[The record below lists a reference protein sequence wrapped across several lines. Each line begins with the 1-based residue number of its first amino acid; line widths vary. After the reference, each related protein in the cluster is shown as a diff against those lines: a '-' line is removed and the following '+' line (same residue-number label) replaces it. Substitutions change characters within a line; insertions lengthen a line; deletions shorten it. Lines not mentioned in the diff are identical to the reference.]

1 MPTISGNNYHHEDLP
16 PLNKPDPQTSPST
29 KNDSEG
35 SLISGRRISLVSQR
49 VQMYETMTQKAQD
62 TLPKAPLKGKEFT
75 SSPSPQNTASSE
87 KTNRLSQEIIP
98 KTSSHQESAA
108 THQLID
114 PEVRLSSYENDYD
127 TETLDDWVAHFDGTL
142 DELKM
147 DEELAELDQEST
159 SFDQF
164 VNELLATPEPTDAPL
179 DTHENV
185 QAKEIEKEEPPNQEP
200 AKNISKQNKPSEP
213 LIDELFKDFSAMQ
226 KKLTKSNMKLVL
238 NSKGEI
244 LEKRRFGI
252 FKSGRSDKTQ
262 NALRDILGKINT
274 ALVAGHKSFVDENNQ
289 VQDFQT
295 LIDGFLNTKYAQN
308 VLKNAPDIAMN
319 VMGFYLKTLQENDTS
334 KNLTEFNK
342 HLTTF
347 KDHFINVSD
356 KKNFEGEA
364 ALKFITTLQMSA
376 KAAVTYKK
384 NQEAENQVR
393 ADRKRESLEIIK
405 NLETYT
411 LPSDIN
417 LNENENKKLN
427 YNLNELIK
435 TEDSFFTKISHLP
448 QQFQTL
454 LENNLLSQ
462 EEFNSYSAIINPL
475 LSEAKALNTQLQG
488 LKGKEL
494 NEQIKTVLE
503 LYSPSKIQ
511 TYLKAFMPYMRVY
524 RQIEQKIDQIKKTD
538 MSFYNTLGIPSSLTS
553 LEDLAIEPVQR
564 LPRHQML
571 LKEMIK
577 NVNAEEAKAAL
588 QAELNFVN
596 NYVAIINDEIPK

>member
-1 MPTISGNNYHHEDLP
+1 MPTISGNNYHHDDLAP
-16 PLNKPDPQTSPST
+16 INKPEPQTTSPT

-62 TLPKAPLKGKEFT
+62 ALPKAPLKGKEFT
-75 SSPSPQNTASSE
+75 PSQSPQNTASSE
-87 KTNRLSQEIIP
+87 KINRLSKEIIP
-98 KTSSHQESAA
+98 KTPSNQESAA

-114 PEVRLSSYENDYD
+114 PEVRLGSYENDYD
-127 TETLDDWVAHFDGTL
+127 MEILDDWVAHFEETL

-147 DEELAELDQEST
+147 DEDLPELDQESA

-164 VNELLATPEPTDAPL
+164 VNELLAAPDIDEPATSN
-179 DTHENV
+179 ENV
-185 QAKEIEKEEPPNQEP
+185 QSKEIKNEETPKQEP

-213 LIDELFKDFSAMQ
+213 LIDERFKDFSALQ

-238 NSKGEI
+238 NSKGET
-244 LEKRRFGI
+244 LAKRRFGI

-262 NALRDILGKINT
+262 NALRDVLGKINT

-308 VLKNAPDIAMN
+308 VMKNAPDIAMN

-347 KDHFINVSD
+347 KDHFINISD

-376 KAAVTYKK
+376 KAAVAYKK

-393 ADRKRESLEIIK
+393 ADRKRESLDIIK
-405 NLETYT
+405 NLESYT
-411 LPSDIN
+411 LPSDIR

-435 TEDSFFTKISHLP
+435 TEDSFFSKISHLP

-475 LSEAKALNTQLQG
+475 LSEAKALNTELQG

-494 NEQIKTVLE
+494 NEQIKTILE

-511 TYLKAFMPYMRVY
+511 TYLKTFMPYMRVY
-524 RQIEQKIDQIKKTD
+524 RQIEQKIDQIKKSD
-538 MSFYNTLGIPSSLTS
+538 LNFYNTLGIPSSLTS

-596 NYVAIINDEIPK
+596 NYVTIINDEIPK

>member
-1 MPTISGNNYHHEDLP
+1 MPTISGNHYHQEDLP
-16 PLNKPDPQTSPST
+16 PINNSEPQTTSPT

-75 SSPSPQNTASSE
+75 PSQSPQNTASSE
-87 KTNRLSQEIIP
+87 KINRLSQEIIP
-98 KTSSHQESAA
+98 KTPSHQESAA

-114 PEVRLSSYENDYD
+114 PEVRLGSYENDYD
-127 TETLDDWVAHFDGTL
+127 TETLDDWVAHFDETL

-147 DEELAELDQEST
+147 DEDLAELEQEST

-164 VNELLATPEPTDAPL
+164 VNEFLATPEPTDEPL
-179 DTHENV
+179 ATHENV
-185 QAKEIEKEEPPNQEP
+185 QAKEIKNEESPNQEP
-200 AKNISKQNKPSEP
+200 AKNISKQNKPREP
-213 LIDELFKDFSAMQ
+213 LLDELFKDFSAMQ
-226 KKLTKSNMKLVL
+226 KKLTKRNMKLVL
-238 NSKGEI
+238 NSKGET
-244 LEKRRFGI
+244 LTKRRFGI

-262 NALRDILGKINT
+262 NALRDVLGKINT
-274 ALVAGHKSFVDENNQ
+274 ALVAGHKSFIDENNQ

-334 KNLTEFNK
+334 KNMTEFNK

-347 KDHFINVSD
+347 KDHFINTSD

-376 KAAVTYKK
+376 KAAVAYKK

-393 ADRKRESLEIIK
+393 AERKRESLDIIK
-405 NLETYT
+405 NLESYT

-454 LENNLLSQ
+454 LENNLLSE

-538 MSFYNTLGIPSSLTS
+538 LNFYNTLGISSSLTS